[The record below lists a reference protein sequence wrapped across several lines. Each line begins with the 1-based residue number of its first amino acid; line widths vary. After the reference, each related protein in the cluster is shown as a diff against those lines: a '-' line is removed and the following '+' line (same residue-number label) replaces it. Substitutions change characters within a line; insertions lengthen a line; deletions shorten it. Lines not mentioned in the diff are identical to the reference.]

1 MNKTKFI
8 TIAQWASRII
18 LAAVLILAG
27 VLKLQ
32 DNTLLFESVAYIT
45 WLPLWLKFWIVDLL
59 PWVEILLAALLLVRW
74 QEKFVLPVVG
84 LVFIGFLGY
93 AIYGTATGLEGD
105 CGCFGEFMD
114 STFGPG
120 MIIRNAVFVGMAG
133 LLFWRPVASTEGA
146 DGSGDEL
153 TPGTE

>member
-1 MNKTKFI
+1 MVHLNMNNNRFVN
-8 TIAQWASRII
+8 IAQWASRII
-18 LAAVLILAG
+18 LAAVLLLAG

-45 WLPLWLKFWIVDLL
+45 WLPVWLKFWIIDLL
-59 PWVEILLAALLLVRW
+59 PWAEIVLALLLLVRW
-74 QEKFVLPVVG
+74 KETFVLPVVS

-105 CGCFGEFMD
+105 CGCFGELMD
-114 STFGPG
+114 STFGAG

-133 LLFWRPVASTEGA
+133 FLFWSPGA
-146 DGSGDEL
+146 QDK
-153 TPGTE
+153 

>member
-1 MNKTKFI
+1 MNNKRI
-8 TIAQWASRII
+8 INISQWAVRGI
-18 LAAVLILAG
+18 LAGVLLFAG

-45 WLPLWLKFWIVDLL
+45 WLPVWLKLWIVDLL
-59 PWVEILLAALLLVRW
+59 PWAEIVLALLLLMRW
-74 QEKFVLPVVG
+74 KEGLILPLVG

-114 STFGPG
+114 STFGAG
-120 MIIRNAVFVGMAG
+120 MIIRNAIFVGMAG
-133 LLFWRPVASTEGA
+133 FLFWSP
-146 DGSGDEL
+146 GSRSE
-153 TPGTE
+153 